1 MLLILHSFLKPFI
14 CKNIFFNSF
23 AFLFPSILVNEL
35 SRVVGGL
42 GCVGKK
48 TTLLQAEAS
57 ACVSGLANVLFC
69 ALAFFIFQFC
79 LYVANCPLCRFFT
92 LGGNARGYGHLAVC
106 GSVRCRTATK

>member
-1 MLLILHSFLKPFI
+1 
-14 CKNIFFNSF
+14 
-23 AFLFPSILVNEL
+23 
-35 SRVVGGL
+35 VGGL

-48 TTLLQAEAS
+48 TALLQAEAS

-92 LGGNARGYGHLAVC
+92 LGGN
-106 GSVRCRTATK
+106 GSQLYAGRDFYH

>member
-1 MLLILHSFLKPFI
+1 
-14 CKNIFFNSF
+14 
-23 AFLFPSILVNEL
+23 
-35 SRVVGGL
+35 VVGGL

-48 TTLLQAEAS
+48 TALLQAEAS

-92 LGGNARGYGHLAVC
+92 LGGNVLAVA
-106 GSVRCRTATK
+106 VRWQSTSLSSFQYLSATDSKRLLPTGRH

>member
-1 MLLILHSFLKPFI
+1 
-14 CKNIFFNSF
+14 
-23 AFLFPSILVNEL
+23 
-35 SRVVGGL
+35 VVGGL

-79 LYVANCPLCRFFT
+79 LYVANCLLSSVF
-92 LGGNARGYGHLAVC
+92 LHLAVTLALNAVALFVSC
-106 GSVRCRTATK
+106 CYVKIKTKSKLKL